1 MKFLIDQNADFFGNE
16 LKKLHYEVEYVTE
29 LRKQDEKFRNDHNVM
44 RYAEINKM
52 ILITKD
58 RENGQACQDNNIP
71 CIWVTDAKIFEKIIQ
86 PELNA
91 KLIEKVDIES
101 TDDEILDDFNKIK
114 SGEASRMAQKGSS
127 T

>member
-1 MKFLIDQNADFFGNE
+1 MRFLIDQNADFFGNE

-29 LRKQDEKFRNDHNVM
+29 LIKQDEKFCNDHNVM
-44 RYAEINKM
+44 KYAEINKM

-71 CIWVTDAKIFEKIIQ
+71 CIWVTDAK
-86 PELNA
+86 
-91 KLIEKVDIES
+91 LIEKVDTES

-114 SGEASRMAQKGSS
+114 SGEASRMAQKSS
-127 T
+127 NT